1 MASLGLIKV
10 IENDLLPELAARVP
24 TQAERTATSTKPYPH
39 KFTLVFDREG
49 YSPEF
54 MARMKAQQ
62 VAVLTYHKYPGD
74 DWLETEFSEHL
85 LTLPTG
91 QTTPVKLAERG
102 VCLSNNLWVR
112 EIRKLTE
119 GGHQTAILATDYQS
133 DLALI
138 GASMFARWC
147 QENYFKYMR
156 EHYSLDKLADYSL
169 ETIAE
174 PTQVVNPAYRDL
186 DGQVKSKQGK
196 LNRMLASFGAMHFAG
211 TLDDEKLDP
220 FLHKKAGLQEAIEQ
234 QKQVIAALKK
244 ARKETLHHIDV
255 CDLPEDQ
262 QFKQL
267 STQSKHLVDT
277 IKMTAYRAETAMAN
291 SLREN
296 MSHPD
301 EVRTL
306 LRALYQTEADLLP
319 DLEKQTLNIRL
330 HHLAN
335 VMSDKVIEKFCAELN
350 ATETRFPR
358 TNLRMI
364 FKVGSI

>member
-1 MASLGLIKV
+1 
-10 IENDLLPELAARVP
+10 
-24 TQAERTATSTKPYPH
+24 
-39 KFTLVFDREG
+39 
-49 YSPEF
+49 

-62 VAVLTYHKYPGD
+62 VAILTYHKYPGD
-74 DWLETEFSEHL
+74 DWLETEFFEHT

-91 QTTPVKLAERG
+91 EVTQVKLAERG
-102 VCLSNNLWVR
+102 VCLSNKLWVR

-119 GGHQTAILATDYQS
+119 RGHQTAILATDYQS
-133 DLALI
+133 DLARI
-138 GASMFARWC
+138 GASMFARWS

-156 EHYSLDKLADYSL
+156 EHYSLDKLADYSV

-186 DGQVKSKQGK
+186 DGQVRSKQGK
-196 LNRMLASFGAMHFAG
+196 LNRLLASFGAMHFAG
-211 TLDDEKLDP
+211 TLDDEKLGP
-220 FLHKKAGLQEAIEQ
+220 FLHKKADLQEAIEQ
-234 QKQVIAALKK
+234 QKSVVEALKK

-255 CDLPEDQ
+255 HDLPEDQ

-319 DLEKQTLNIRL
+319 DLEKQTLTIRL

-335 VMSDKVIEKFCAELN
+335 VMSDNVIEKFCTELN

-358 TNLRMI
+358 TNLRMV